1 MNIQQ
6 GLDLTLSRLDSFSDT
21 PSLDGQVLLAHIL
34 SKPRSWV
41 MAHSDH
47 ELTAYQQE
55 VLLASTNRLASG
67 EPLPYVLG
75 HWEFY
80 GLDLEVS
87 PDVLIPRPE
96 TELLVE
102 KSLDWLESKP
112 GSRSAIDVGTGSGCI
127 AISLLMRF
135 RDLHMVATDISS
147 SAIAVAQHNAARFS
161 VADRVDFVC
170 CDLLPSDNQAFNLI
184 VANLPYIPTDT
195 MKNLPIHGKE
205 PALALDGGSDGLEL
219 IQRLITLAPSFLSP
233 GGLVLLE
240 IESGQ
245 GMAALSLASDNFSR
259 ASVHVHRDLSRRDR
273 LLEIQTHS

>member
-6 GLDLTLSRLDSFSDT
+6 GLELTISRLNSFSDT
-21 PSLDGQVLLAHIL
+21 PSLDGQVLLAQIL

-47 ELTAYQQE
+47 ELTAYQQDA
-55 VLLASTNRLASG
+55 LLASTDRLVSG

-75 HWEFY
+75 HWEFF
-80 GLDLEVS
+80 GLELEVS

-102 KSLDWLESKP
+102 KALDWLESNP

-127 AISLLMRF
+127 AISLLTRIQ
-135 RDLHMVATDISS
+135 DLHMVATDISS
-147 SAIAVAQHNAARFS
+147 RAIAVAQRNAARFS
-161 VADRVDFVC
+161 VTDRIDFVC
-170 CDLLPSDNQAFNLI
+170 CDLFPSANQAFNLI

-195 MKNLPIHGKE
+195 MKTLPIHGKE

-219 IQRLITLAPSFLSP
+219 IQRLITFAPSFLSP
-233 GGLVLLE
+233 GGLILLE

-245 GMAALSLASDNFSR
+245 GMAAFSLASDNFSR
-259 ASVHVHRDLSRRDR
+259 ASIHVHRDLSGCDR
-273 LLEIQTHS
+273 LLEIRTHS